1 MNRTFL
7 LASGV
12 VCWTIAVADALLHL
26 LDGDLLVPA
35 VMAAVLVLW
44 VGLRLV
50 PARQVRALAV
60 VADRG

>member
-7 LASGV
+7 LVSGV
-12 VCWTIAVADALLHL
+12 VLWVVAGTDALVHL

-44 VGLRLV
+44 VGLRVV
-50 PARQVRALAV
+50 PARVRVTAP
-60 VADRG
+60 VADPA